1 VTFQGYRRS
10 DGQAG
15 IRNHILVMP
24 TVICANQVATAIAE
38 GLPAVAIPHVY
49 GCSFDGRDNAALEY
63 TLVGVGR
70 NPNVAAVLVVTLGC
84 ETASGEKVVEGI
96 AGSGKPVAR
105 VDIQEEGG
113 TPRAIA
119 HGREIVEGFAREIE
133 RLRPEPVP
141 VEELILAVECG
152 ASDAFSGLSANPAVG
167 AAADLLVEAGGTV
180 ILSETSEIIG
190 AEQILARRCVDAE
203 TRERLLNI
211 VEQQESAF
219 RSFEEH
225 AGGVYIAPGNI
236 AGGLTTLEEKS
247 LGCIRKGGT
256 SPVREVVAFG
266 ERPSRR
272 GLVVMDTP
280 GHDVASM
287 IGMVAGGAQVI
298 CFTTGRGTPTGCPVA
313 PVIKVCSNTETSRHM
328 ADNIDLDAGT
338 ILSGEENIEE
348 VGQRIY
354 ERVLAVA
361 NGERTCSEL
370 LGHAEFMIGRRR
382 EIGACPRG

>member
-1 VTFQGYRRS
+1 
-10 DGQAG
+10 
-15 IRNHILVMP
+15 
-24 TVICANQVATAIAE
+24 
-38 GLPAVAIPHVY
+38 
-49 GCSFDGRDNAALEY
+49 
-63 TLVGVGR
+63 
-70 NPNVAAVLVVTLGC
+70 
-84 ETASGEKVVEGI
+84 
-96 AGSGKPVAR
+96 
-105 VDIQEEGG
+105 
-113 TPRAIA
+113 
-119 HGREIVEGFAREIE
+119 
-133 RLRPEPVP
+133 PVP

-190 AEQILARRCVDAE
+190 AEQVLARRCVDAE

-256 SPVREVVAFG
+256 TPVREVVAFG

-338 ILSGEENIEE
+338 ILSGEESIED
-348 VGQRIY
+348 VGRRIF

-382 EIGACPRG
+382 EIGICPRG